1 MLPITRLSRFSAPAL
16 FALTLAFGPQIGAA
30 ETALDLQAPIVAAD
44 LSKSK
49 QTTPGLYITAAD
61 AGRVLAD
68 HPNMAL
74 IDVRTPSETM
84 LIGYPTLAAANI
96 PSKFVDPALRFD
108 AKKGVY
114 KMIDNPNFVAETQAF
129 LASDAAK
136 DIDTLLIMCR
146 SGSRSA
152 AAIEKLVKSGVDV
165 TLYNV
170 VDGFEGDKNDTGVRA
185 VNGWRNAGLPWTY
198 KVRAGLWPGHK

>member
-1 MLPITRLSRFSAPAL
+1 MIPFHRLALPAL
-16 FALTLAFGPQIGAA
+16 VALTLAMGPQLASA
-30 ETALDLQAPIVAAD
+30 ESAFAVEHPVVAAD

-49 QTTPGLYITAAD
+49 QTAPGLYITAAD

-68 HPNMAL
+68 HPNVAL

-84 LIGYPTLAAANI
+84 LIGHPTLAAANI
-96 PSKFVDPALRFD
+96 PSKFVDPELAFD
-108 AKKGVY
+108 PKKGVY
-114 KMIDNPNFVAETQAF
+114 KMVDNPDFVAEAKAW
-129 LASDAAK
+129 LASDAASNV
-136 DIDTLLIMCR
+136 DTLLIMCR

-152 AAIEKLVKSGVDV
+152 AAIDKLVKAGVDV

-170 VDGFEGDKNDTGVRA
+170 VDGFEGDKNEAGVRA

-198 KVRAGLWPGHK
+198 KVRDGFWPGQK